1 MDVIGDVNATRRRCA
16 VAHNAASLTSC
27 WCSGAGEMRK
37 PGSVVMVKVADGVC
51 LDASRSQGA
60 ACWCFGASLWCSVLV
75 LLSWTV

>member
-16 VAHNAASLTSC
+16 VAHNAASLTAC

-51 LDASRSQGA
+51 LDASRS
-60 ACWCFGASLWCSVLV
+60 
-75 LLSWTV
+75 